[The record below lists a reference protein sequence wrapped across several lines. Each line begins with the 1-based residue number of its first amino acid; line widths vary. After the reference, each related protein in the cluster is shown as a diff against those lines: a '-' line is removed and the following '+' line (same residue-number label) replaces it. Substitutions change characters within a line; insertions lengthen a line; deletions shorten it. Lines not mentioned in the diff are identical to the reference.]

1 MLLKIDFESDIPIY
15 VQLKR
20 QIIQGIARGE
30 LQEGDSLPSVRQMAE
45 DIGINMHTVNKAYN
59 LLKGDG
65 FVTIDR
71 RKGAIINKIPAPL
84 TEELKDDL
92 REEIDSIIGEF
103 YCRGVQEEE
112 FLNMCKNI
120 YEKYEKGV

>member
-15 VQLKR
+15 VQFKR

-59 LLKGDG
+59 MLKVDG

-71 RKGAIINKIPAPL
+71 RKGAIINKMPAPIS
-84 TEELKDDL
+84 EELKESL
-92 REEIDSIIGEF
+92 REDIDSIVAEF
-103 YCRGVQEEE
+103 YCRGVMEEE
-112 FLNMCKNI
+112 FLNICKDI
-120 YEKYEKGV
+120 YTRYRKD

>member
-1 MLLKIDFESDIPIY
+1 MLLKIEFESDIPIY

-45 DIGINMHTVNKAYN
+45 DIGINMHTVNKVYN
-59 LLKGDG
+59 ILKGEG

-71 RKGAIINKIPAPL
+71 RKGAIINKIPAPISQ
-84 TEELKDDL
+84 ELKDNL
-92 REEIDSIIGEF
+92 KEEIDSIVAEF
-103 YCRGVQEEE
+103 YCRGVAEEE
-112 FLNMCKNI
+112 FFNICKDI
-120 YEKYEKGV
+120 YERYRKD

>member
-15 VQLKR
+15 AQLKR

-59 LLKGDG
+59 MLKGDG
-65 FVTIDR
+65 FVIVDR

-84 TEELKDDL
+84 SEELKDNL
-92 REEIDSIIGEF
+92 REEIDSIVAEF
-103 YCRGVQEEE
+103 YCRGVAEEE
-112 FLNMCKNI
+112 FLNICKDI
-120 YEKYEKGV
+120 FKRYRKD